1 MTNDDKL
8 IAILKA
14 QSMAINNLVD
24 AVNKLGELQD
34 VTWNIGT
41 SRWELIDG
49 GFKIIPN
56 DTKEVS
62 NG

>member
-24 AVNKLGELQD
+24 AVNKFGERHGL
-34 VTWNIGT
+34 TWNVEKKD
-41 SRWELIDG
+41 WELSE
-49 GFKIIPN
+49 
-56 DTKEVS
+56 TKVVV

>member
-24 AVNKLGELQD
+24 AVNKLGELQG
-34 VTWNIGT
+34 VTWAVEK
-41 SRWELIDG
+41 REWEPIQS
-49 GFKIIPN
+49 K
-56 DTKEVS
+56 VVV